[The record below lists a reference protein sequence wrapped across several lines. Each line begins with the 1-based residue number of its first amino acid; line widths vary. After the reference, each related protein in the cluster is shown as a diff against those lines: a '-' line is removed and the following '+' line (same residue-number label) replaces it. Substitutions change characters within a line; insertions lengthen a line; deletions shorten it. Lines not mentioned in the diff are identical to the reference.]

1 MCFARFLLDE
11 LADAVLE
18 DDMKAAVEDLLAKKV
33 KMSESDKAPKI
44 EKINQYIEEK
54 LSYYKA
60 LVDSMK
66 DDRNPDWEPL
76 ETEFRKLVT
85 G

>member
-1 MCFARFLLDE
+1 
-11 LADAVLE
+11 
-18 DDMKAAVEDLLAKKV
+18 MKATVDELLAKKV

-54 LSYYKA
+54 LAYYKK
-60 LVDSMK
+60 LLETMP
-66 DDRNPDWEPL
+66 DDRNADWEAL
-76 ETEFRKLVT
+76 DEVFFRMVS

>member
-1 MCFARFLLDE
+1 
-11 LADAVLE
+11 
-18 DDMKAAVEDLLAKKV
+18 
-33 KMSESDKAPKI
+33 MSESDKAPKI

-76 ETEFRKLVT
+76 EIEFRKLVT
-85 G
+85 ERG